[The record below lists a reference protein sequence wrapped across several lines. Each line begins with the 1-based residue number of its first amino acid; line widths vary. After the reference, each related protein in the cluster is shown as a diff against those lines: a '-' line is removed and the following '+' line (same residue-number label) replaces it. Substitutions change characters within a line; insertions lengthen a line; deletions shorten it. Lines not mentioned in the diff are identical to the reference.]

1 MNEEVKEVN
10 PANESEEVTAG
21 QEKDSSESK
30 EKMFSQSEVDAMI
43 NKRIAKEKR
52 RQAEANRLAALSEDD
67 RIKEQL
73 KLDREAFETERQEFL
88 KEKMNVQA
96 EKELLN
102 NGLPAN
108 FTKYVVT
115 DQAESTLSNIKE
127 FKEAWDKAVEKAV
140 NERIKAKASV
150 PKVSTEEVKGNI
162 TWDDVLKDPKLLPKY
177 REQQRNTGRTY
188 YRVLK

>member
-1 MNEEVKEVN
+1 MNEEVKDIN

-21 QEKDSSESK
+21 QDKDSSEAK
-30 EKMFSQSEVDAMI
+30 EKMFSQSEVDALI

>member
-1 MNEEVKEVN
+1 MNEEVKDIN

-21 QEKDSSESK
+21 QDKDSSEAK